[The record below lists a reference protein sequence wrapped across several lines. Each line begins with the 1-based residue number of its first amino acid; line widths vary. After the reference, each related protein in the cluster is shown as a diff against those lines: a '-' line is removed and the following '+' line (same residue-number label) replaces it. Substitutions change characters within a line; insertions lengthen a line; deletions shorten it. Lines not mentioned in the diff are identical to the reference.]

1 MDNIK
6 TDVNYEDRLEDH
18 TNNNIMHSW
27 IWNRLEDFLMNWT
40 QSHIVILVVYKRAD
54 SDTGDHIKYSTTHQ
68 LTFSAHTSVAQH
80 FRRWYLLHQF
90 FRRIRSHLVLH
101 IRRRQETYNN
111 VALVYRKKTISFLK
125 TKDFLNTITMRGFTC
140 HFNLCELQIF
150 KLYKL
155 WILPC
160 ENHFE

>member
-1 MDNIK
+1 
-6 TDVNYEDRLEDH
+6 
-18 TNNNIMHSW
+18 MHSW
-27 IWNRLEDFLMNWT
+27 IWTRLEDFLMNRT

-101 IRRRQETYNN
+101 TRRRQETYNN
-111 VALVYRKKTISFLK
+111 VALVYRKKTIFFKKLKIFLTQLRWGNSLVILTFVNCK
-125 TKDFLNTITMRGFTC
+125 YLNCINYGFYLVRTTLNRKFFREFLYCIKM
-140 HFNLCELQIF
+140 I
-150 KLYKL
+150 K
-155 WILPC
+155 I
-160 ENHFE
+160 